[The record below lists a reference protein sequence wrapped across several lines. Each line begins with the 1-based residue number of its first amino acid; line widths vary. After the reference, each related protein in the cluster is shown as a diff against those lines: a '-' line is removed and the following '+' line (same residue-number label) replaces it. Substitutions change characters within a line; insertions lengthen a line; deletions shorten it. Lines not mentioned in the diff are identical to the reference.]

1 MRLGYSVQ
9 DFEMLAKEN
18 GVALHSLNWT
28 SFFNDPKEVRMFYQ
42 RSNNIEYNLF
52 YARTKSKEKF
62 IINGDTEFCK
72 RHYHLIVPVFVK

>member
-1 MRLGYSVQ
+1 MPSKSVVVAHPRVSRYQDGGHVRLGYSVQ

-42 RSNNIEYNLF
+42 RSSNIEYIIYFMLELS
-52 YARTKSKEKF
+52 RRKSS
-62 IINGDTEFCK
+62 
-72 RHYHLIVPVFVK
+72 